1 MPGGAPPDELKFV
14 TPYLQRS
21 QELQGKEPIVAYYC
35 KYYAVKLA
43 VEKGMQS
50 KEGKAYL
57 FSIMDEIELDK
68 KNLAGNEVIS
78 NDVVGYAHIEN
89 FALRIFHNADSED
102 RQGRASKYGRG
113 TEQTELE
120 LDAFDLC
127 GVLMRPAFPLFYF
140 WLHRKTAKTFLAAS
154 MFLELLKVFGEIDTE
169 VKDKVRY
176 SKFKAA
182 DIIKAIREGRTPTP
196 GIPGEERDDAVD
208 GGQPTAADE
217 PHPDFGSPYD
227 PSFDPAAIPPRTPTN
242 FEPNSYPP
250 PGGTPYSA
258 PPPSTHSYPTSAP
271 KPVAASSR
279 TSAPDAAPPIS
290 PTAANKFGAAYDSSF
305 KAIQAAQKHSRF
317 AISALQYDDV
327 KTAIENLEQALAIL
341 RPISK

>member
-102 RQGRASKYGRG
+102 RQGRASK
-113 TEQTELE
+113 
-120 LDAFDLC
+120 
-127 GVLMRPAFPLFYF
+127 
-140 WLHRKTAKTFLAAS
+140 KTAKTFLAAS

-258 PPPSTHSYPTSAP
+258 TPPSTHSYPTSAP